1 MGGLSTQF
9 RLLEELDHWI
19 EQEKAAHL
27 AIGLR
32 GSALM
37 VLTNLPEE
45 QCNNF
50 STLSAVLKNQFGNNH
65 QAELN
70 RAHLRGCLKRRDKTL
85 PELVEDIECLTR
97 LAYPE
102 AAEVMVIVLAKDQ
115 FIDALPD
122 DDM

>member
-1 MGGLSTQF
+1 MDRTGESSSFGYRSTGF
-9 RLLEELDHWI
+9 CSNG
-19 EQEKAAHL
+19 AH
-27 AIGLR
+27 
-32 GSALM
+32 
-37 VLTNLPEE
+37 EE